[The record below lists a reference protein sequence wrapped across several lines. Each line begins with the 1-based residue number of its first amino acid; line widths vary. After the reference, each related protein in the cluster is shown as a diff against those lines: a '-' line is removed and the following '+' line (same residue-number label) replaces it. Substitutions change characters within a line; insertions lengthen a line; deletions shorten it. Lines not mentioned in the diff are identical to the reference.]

1 MKADTF
7 TFSGRE
13 IFLLYKETK
22 GWHSYRA
29 LFLLIFFDVTDV
41 TGTRK

>member
-1 MKADTF
+1 MEVGTC

-29 LFLLIFFDVTDV
+29 LFLLIFLM
-41 TGTRK
+41 